1 MKTAYERADADEQL
15 HEILITKDFEVI
27 EEFGQVIAYSYM
39 SKTHKCMALLLV
51 HHALSKML
59 TSRAPWKNQGPVR
72 GEAKV
77 EEHSITAVTFLWIH
91 AVMMTVNYITEDFQP
106 NRKMQGNPVTTFAFI
121 MYLLKRWHMRDSQVA
136 VAFGKAMFAPEKEPL
151 DDKFGLTQKNITNP
165 NHGFIIAERVALFL
179 SNARKETL
187 INTVDAAFVKFF
199 QDKINQSGGNLD
211 ATASPVM
218 LSLRDYLVKE
228 GELYATLWKRIN
240 KEINRKKDTAKK
252 NVSETDGDFKDYLA
266 AVKQGLGK
274 R

>member
-27 EEFGQVIAYSYM
+27 EEFGQVTAYSYM

-59 TSRAPWKNQGPVR
+59 TSCAPWKNQGPVR
-72 GEAKV
+72 GDAKV

-91 AVMMTVNYITEDFQP
+91 AVMMTVNNITDDFQP

-121 MYLLKRWHMRDSQVA
+121 MYLLKRWHMRDSMVA
-136 VAFGKAMFAPEKEPL
+136 VAFGKAMLAPEKEPL

-165 NHGFIIAERVALFL
+165 HHGFIIAERVALFL

-187 INTVDAAFVKFF
+187 INTVDAAFDKFF
-199 QDKINQSGGNLD
+199 REKISHSGGNIIVI
-211 ATASPVM
+211 SPIM
-218 LSLRDYLVKE
+218 LSLQNYLVKE
-228 GELYATLWKRIN
+228 GQLYDTLSKRIN
-240 KEINRKKDTAKK
+240 REFNRRKEAAQQ
-252 NVSETDGDFKDYLA
+252 NVSKTGGDYGEALALLKDSLP
-266 AVKQGLGK
+266 